1 MQLDLFSLEDK
12 YPDGEVKEC
21 RMCGIKKPMT
31 HAYFAIDRHSSKG
44 KPFYRTACRICERN
58 KRIET
63 EEIKRNSPP
72 PKDRVCDCCG
82 KEVQENETLNM
93 DHCAETKLYRGYLC
107 TNCNTGIGKLGD
119 NAEGLEKA
127 LAYVKRTTND

>member
-44 KPFYRTACRICERN
+44 KPFYRTACRVCERN
-58 KRIET
+58 KRVET
-63 EEIKRNSPP
+63 EEIKEIHHHL
-72 PKDRVCDCCG
+72 KTECVTVVV
-82 KEVQENETLNM
+82 K
-93 DHCAETKLYRGYLC
+93 KYR
-107 TNCNTGIGKLGD
+107 KM
-119 NAEGLEKA
+119 KH
-127 LAYVKRTTND
+127 